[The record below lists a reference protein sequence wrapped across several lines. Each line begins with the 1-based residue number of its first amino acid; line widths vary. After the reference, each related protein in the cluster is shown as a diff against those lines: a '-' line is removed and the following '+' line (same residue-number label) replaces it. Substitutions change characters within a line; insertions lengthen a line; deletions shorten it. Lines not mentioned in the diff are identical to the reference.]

1 MELIKT
7 LIAQNAKAIAA
18 FVTSVV
24 VSLLARGAVD
34 VPADV
39 QVAINALVVSLV
51 VWLVANTPKRPT
63 KSAKK

>member
-1 MELIKT
+1 METIKV

-24 VSLLARGAVD
+24 VSLLTRNAVD

-39 QVAINALVVSLV
+39 QIAINGLVISLV
-51 VWLVANTPKRPT
+51 VWLVANTPKRP
-63 KSAKK
+63 AKKK

>member
-18 FVTSVV
+18 FVTSALVA
-24 VSLLARGAVD
+24 LLARGAVD

-39 QVAINALVVSLV
+39 QVALNALVVSLV
-51 VWLVANTPKRPT
+51 VWLVANTPKRPV
-63 KSAKK
+63 KK